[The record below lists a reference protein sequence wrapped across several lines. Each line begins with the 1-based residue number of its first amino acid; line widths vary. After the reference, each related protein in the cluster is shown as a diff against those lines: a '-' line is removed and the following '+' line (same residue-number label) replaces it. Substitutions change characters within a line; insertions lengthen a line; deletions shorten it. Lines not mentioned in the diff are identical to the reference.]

1 MSFVKEFKDFA
12 MRGNVIDLAIG
23 VIMGGA
29 FGKITA
35 SLVSDIFM
43 PILSLF
49 TKGVDFNQLYIS
61 LDGKTYETLAA
72 AQEAG
77 AAIIKYGAFIQA
89 VIDFVIIA
97 FVVFLFIKAMNKLKR
112 KEEEQ
117 ATEAAP
123 AAPPAPTKEELI
135 LTEIRDLL
143 KNSAK

>member
-77 AAIIKYGAFIQA
+77 AAIMKYGAFIQA